1 MPTTRT
7 SDPGTD
13 TLPRRDPGK
22 KSSQGFLRR
31 LNGSMSDP
39 VLRIL
44 VVTTLISRVGRGVFL
59 TVTVLYMTFVI
70 GLSAGEAA
78 TVLGISSA
86 VGVGTSYLGGRLADR
101 LSARRLL
108 FALMA
113 FEGLALLCYPLAGDF
128 ISILIIASVVSAMGS
143 ASNATRMAIVARA
156 FEGPARVD
164 TRAILRTVTN
174 LSIALGAAIAGVALL
189 ADSAAAYRIVM
200 IGAGAVQ
207 LVGIIPVWNLPPRVD
222 APAPV
227 LAAGVSD
234 TDGRA
239 HDGPP
244 QRGRS
249 PFRDRRYLFLT
260 ALSAVFGMQFGLAE
274 VGVPLWVAHHTN
286 APTAVVSALLILN
299 TVVVILFQIP
309 LSRGTDDV
317 QKSGKVVAL
326 AGVLMA
332 GACIV
337 YGLSAGVSVG
347 TAIVLLLVAATAHAF
362 AEVWSQAGTWG
373 LSFEFANPL
382 NPGAYQGM
390 FAMGAGLGSMCAPFV
405 VAGTA
410 LRFGLAGW
418 AALAVMLLAAALGI
432 SAMARREA
440 RRAAEERPVDASTIT
455 ALQG

>member
-1 MPTTRT
+1 MSTTRI
-7 SDPGTD
+7 PGQEPGF
-13 TLPRRDPGK
+13 LSHRKPGK
-22 KSSQGFLRR
+22 KPTRGFLRR
-31 LNGSMSDP
+31 LGDPTSDP

-59 TVTVLYMTFVI
+59 AVTVLYMTFVI

-78 TVLGISSA
+78 TVLAISSG
-86 VGVGTSYLGGRLADR
+86 VGVGTSYLGGHLADR

-108 FALMA
+108 FTLMGV
-113 FEGLALLCYPLAGDF
+113 EGLALLCYPLAADF
-128 ISILIIASVVSAMGS
+128 TGILVVASVVSAMGS

-174 LSIALGAAIAGVALL
+174 VSIALGAAIAGVALL
-189 ADSAAAYRIVM
+189 ADSAAAYRTVM

-207 LVGIIPVWNLPPRVD
+207 LAGIVPVWKLPQRVD

-227 LAAGVSD
+227 LVAGVSVA
-234 TDGRA
+234 G
-239 HDGPP
+239 GPP
-244 QRGRS
+244 ERVRS
-249 PFRDRRYLFLT
+249 PFRDRRYLLLT

-274 VGVPLWVAHHTN
+274 VGVPLWIAHHTH
-286 APTAVVSALLILN
+286 APTAVVSVLLILN
-299 TVVVILFQIP
+299 TVVVILFQVP

-317 QKSGKVVAL
+317 RKAGKVVAL
-326 AGVLMA
+326 AGLLIA
-332 GACIV
+332 GACLA

-347 TAIVLLLVAATAHAF
+347 PAVVLLLVAATAHAF

-382 NPGAYQGM
+382 NPGAYQGV
-390 FAMGAGLGSMCAPFV
+390 FAMGAGLGSMCAPLV

-410 LRFGLAGW
+410 LRFGLVGW
-418 AALAVMLLAAALGI
+418 AALAVVLLASALGI
-432 SAMARREA
+432 SDMARRESRSLVA
-440 RRAAEERPVDASTIT
+440 VEPQVEGPKGT
-455 ALQG
+455 ALHG